1 MNEPKRKIKYSIDP
15 NALSWANGKQ
25 AKKIKNKK
33 FLDIKIG
40 IYFRSFEIW

>member
-25 AKKIKNKK
+25 AKKNQK
-33 FLDIKIG
+33 
-40 IYFRSFEIW
+40 